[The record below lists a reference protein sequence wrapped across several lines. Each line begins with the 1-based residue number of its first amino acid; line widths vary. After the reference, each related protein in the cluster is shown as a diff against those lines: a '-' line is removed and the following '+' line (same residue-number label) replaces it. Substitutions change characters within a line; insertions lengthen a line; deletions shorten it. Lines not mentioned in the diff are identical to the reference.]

1 MLEPSKYTK
10 NVEPVPNDLLYVPKI
25 CVLGMPKCGKSTLCQ
40 QLAESTG
47 AVHIQMEELIESFM
61 DRDAHFADQ
70 IRTRTKL
77 EGKELDELTMVNLLI
92 KRL

>member
-1 MLEPSKYTK
+1 
-10 NVEPVPNDLLYVPKI
+10 
-25 CVLGMPKCGKSTLCQ
+25 
-40 QLAESTG
+40 
-47 AVHIQMEELIESFM
+47 MEELIESFM

-92 KRL
+92 KRLQGKDC